1 MLVLEGDWIAQLY
14 VDPNHTRR
22 GIGAELV
29 AVAKRERSDGLRLWT
44 FVTNEGAQRFYLRQG
59 FQEVEQTDGSDNEG
73 RPAIRYAW
81 RRA

>member
-1 MLVLEGDWIAQLY
+1 M
-14 VDPNHTRR
+14 DPNHTRR

-29 AVAKRERSDGLRLWT
+29 AVAKRERFDGLRFWT

-59 FQEVEQTDGSDNEG
+59 FQEVEWTDGSDNEEG
-73 RPAIRYAW
+73 GPAIRYAW